1 MRCSDGST
9 RTSCTTSTRA
19 WTGVSERCAPSVC
32 CGWGSA
38 GRWRRCGDGGRTGG
52 APRPAD
58 RRCRSKR
65 TALGSWARSSGWVR
79 RCWWSSADRISK
91 PLPPWLPVRTAR
103 AGSRRRP
110 GPNADP
116 ISGPFTPGAG
126 PDRPDRTTRQRRDR
140 PRGQVASAGS
150 RPPPAAVP
158 AGQPDVSRLR
168 RRHCVPHWAKRDDPR
183 AHRGPIHAHGRGELR
198 QRLHHRPR
206 RSSRQRPHVHD
217 GGCPRLPPQRP
228 LVNEVSRGADP
239 SRVVSPCHEQPAR
252 EPIAQL
258 PLARMAALAVR
269 PLRVLLTGHCES
281 RGLSG
286 NAARLG
292 SAPMLCLCTTLA
304 QDGLTA
310 RLLVVLSGRE
320 YIRAESPQVILRRPF
335 PGACHVVPVAA
346 RLALIGATH

>member
-32 CGWGSA
+32 CGWGGA

-79 RCWWSSADRISK
+79 RCWRSSADRISK
-91 PLPPWLPVRTAR
+91 PLPPWLPVSYCPAR
-103 AGSRRRP
+103 KSPSSRPQRRSRFRSLHPRRRP
-110 GPNADP
+110 R
-116 ISGPFTPGAG
+116 ST
-126 PDRPDRTTRQRRDR
+126 RPDN
-140 PRGQVASAGS
+140 
-150 RPPPAAVP
+150 PPAVWTDHVAKSQARGLARRLQRCRRVE
-158 AGQPDVSRLR
+158 PDVSRLR
-168 RRHCVPHWAKRDDPR
+168 RRHCVPHWVQRGDPR
-183 AHRGPIHAHGRGELR
+183 AHSGPIHAHGRGELR

-239 SRVVSPCHEQPAR
+239 SGAVSPCHEQPAR

-258 PLARMAALAVR
+258 PLARIAALAVR
-269 PLRVLLTGHCES
+269 PLRVLLTGGS
-281 RGLSG
+281 SSGRGAL
-286 NAARLG
+286 
-292 SAPMLCLCTTLA
+292 TLA
-304 QDGLTA
+304 H
-310 RLLVVLSGRE
+310 
-320 YIRAESPQVILRRPF
+320 AEI
-335 PGACHVVPVAA
+335 
-346 RLALIGATH
+346 RLAFQRRRGG